1 MLLELM
7 CMEEGI
13 LLQTILYPFSVTSKL
28 SLSAEGAG
36 LLAAT
41 NCNALLVSAIVC
53 MCVCLFG
60 PLLHLTRS
68 AAAPPPTVKTERS
81 SYGNNGRRTKLSPP
95 CTDLPA
101 VLFAQLSA
109 AFNPPLTS

>member
-53 MCVCLFG
+53 MCVFIQ
-60 PLLHLTRS
+60 PPAASHTQQLLQRG
-68 AAAPPPTVKTERS
+68 ERS
-81 SYGNNGRRTKLSPP
+81 SNGNNGRTQLSPP

-101 VLFAQLSA
+101 VLFAQLPA